1 MGVVRKE
8 IENEVYVTVTLP
20 VGHIQYDLTD

>member
-8 IENEVYVTVTLP
+8 IEIEVYVIVTLP
-20 VGHIQYDLTD
+20 IGHIQYDLTD